1 MLQHLS
7 VTVSVQLSSCIKSFL
22 WFPWTWH
29 NSHPWHWPSISWQRF
44 HQMCVPDESTVLH
57 VFSWWSSEG
66 GTVLMEEIL
75 HQLWDGKYPTIYM
88 FLYLPGG
95 WPDFLHQQCLR
106 KNRPHIARMDN
117 LMVDKPERK
126 RKHTHTQTQLYRST
140 HWKQTGKTAAPNY
153 TWLLQ
158 MLDLGCPII

>member
-7 VTVSVQLSSCIKSFL
+7 VTVSVQLSSYIKSFL
-22 WFPWTWH
+22 LFPWTWH

-88 FLYLPGG
+88 FLYLPCG

-106 KNRPHIARMDN
+106 KNRPHIGLISQKWTIWWWISLNVNAN
-117 LMVDKPERK
+117 
-126 RKHTHTQTQLYRST
+126 THTQTQLYRST
-140 HWKQTGKTAAPNY
+140 HWKQTGKTAAPN
-153 TWLLQ
+153 Q
-158 MLDLGCPII
+158 MLDLGCPTI